1 MSSRRHLA
9 LCASLALS
17 SVAVQAQTKPVDRC
31 RAYADSQVALA
42 QRANPKAC
50 PEFKGRAASW
60 DSHFDWCT
68 RQSPARVQ
76 REQEEYDARFDGC
89 MSGIE
94 AAKTEKAL
102 ADADRRA
109 KASASTGSYAQRWEK
124 GVRRMADLGMTK
136 PFMPKGYEFAVTST
150 ESKRW
155 GAGMTKGGQVGFYA
169 VCDTCKGIVVRVTDG
184 NGKLLLKESTPGNA
198 IELIAYPQHTGNGA
212 IEFTVDNCQTRD
224 DRCRVRYTSFT
235 LPN

>member
-1 MSSRRHLA
+1 MSSVRHLA
-9 LCASLALS
+9 LCAGLALS
-17 SVAVQAQTKPVDRC
+17 SFAALAQPGAAERC
-31 RAYADSQVALA
+31 RAYSDSQVALA
-42 QRANPKAC
+42 QRAHPRSC
-50 PEFKGRAASW
+50 PDFKGRATAW
-60 DSHFDWCT
+60 DAHFDWCT
-68 RQSPARVQ
+68 RQNPARVQ

-102 ADADRRA
+102 AEADRRA
-109 KASASTGSYAQRWEK
+109 KASASTGSYAARWEK

-136 PFMPKGYEFAVTST
+136 PFMRNGFEFEVTS
-150 ESKRW
+150 SDPKRW
-155 GAGMTKGGQVGFYA
+155 AAGMVKGRQVGFYA

-184 NGKLLLKESTPGNA
+184 NGKPLLKESTPGNA
-198 IELIAYPQHTGNGA
+198 IELIAYPEHTGNGA

-224 DRCRVRYTSFT
+224 DRCRLRYTSFT